1 MHALKILLVVNTQ
14 TYANG
19 SASQYVYMG
28 ILNLFV
34 AILLMSNFID
44 LETPSSKKI
53 SAEQLYL
60 PLNMT
65 WSNLKNYIIANI

>member
-34 AILLMSNFID
+34 AFLVTLKFLD
-44 LETPSSKKI
+44 LGEPQWHENLGRDTIRAPQYDIARLKG
-53 SAEQLYL
+53 LY
-60 PLNMT
+60 
-65 WSNLKNYIIANI
+65 NLK